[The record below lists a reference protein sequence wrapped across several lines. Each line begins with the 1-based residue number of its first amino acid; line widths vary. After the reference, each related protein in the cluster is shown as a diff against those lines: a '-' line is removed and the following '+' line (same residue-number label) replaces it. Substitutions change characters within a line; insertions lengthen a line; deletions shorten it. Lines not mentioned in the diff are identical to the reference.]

1 MWALLLLVAIP
12 VVEIA
17 LFILVG
23 GALGVWATLGL
34 VLLAAF
40 TGVALMRAHGTRTL
54 AGVQAA
60 MRRGED
66 PGERI
71 FGAAL
76 VLVAAGLLV
85 TPGFLTDAMALV
97 LLVPPVRTAIHRAA
111 RSRMRLRATTIVSG
125 AYGDAGGPPVGDVV
139 IEGDFEDVTQVRRP
153 THQPS
158 GWTRH

>member
-23 GALGVWATLGL
+23 GAIGVWATIGL

-40 TGVALMRAHGTRTL
+40 AGVALMRAHGTRTL

-76 VLVAAGLLV
+76 VLIAAGLLV
-85 TPGFLTDAMALV
+85 TPGFLSDAMAL
-97 LLVPPVRTAIHRAA
+97 LLLIPPARAA
-111 RSRMRLRATTIVSG
+111 IYRAVRSRMRLRATTVVSG
-125 AYGDAGGPPVGDVV
+125 VYGEAGGPVGDVV
-139 IEGDFEDVTQVRRP
+139 IEGDFEDVTARRP